1 MLQAIDAKSRSKLSI
16 STHIDLFK
24 QPLPGLRLEC
34 AISSDRHT
42 SSTKMGTVKI
52 ICPEACDFL
61 SLVKSFERAGISLGG
76 PLQRMLAESNN
87 QKELTELQ
95 TRRNDTFSSW
105 WPVVEWYPVWK
116 RFESVNAKM
125 FMLEDISGQKYTNY
139 PEPLTIVRESFAAR
153 EALSAIRKII
163 SSVED
168 SEIPTYEDLM
178 GRVRALFDQKILT
191 SIDHATRSIL
201 RHARVMKMSELEDT
215 KKGIQCRST

>member
-1 MLQAIDAKSRSKLSI
+1 MFQLRSLKLQEHSIDILSI
-16 STHIDLFK
+16 HRST
-24 QPLPGLRLEC
+24 R
-34 AISSDRHT
+34 T
-42 SSTKMGTVKI
+42 NTTGTVKI
-52 ICPEACDFL
+52 ICPGPCNFL
-61 SLVKSFERAGISLGG
+61 SLVQNFEKAGISLDG

-139 PEPLTIVRESFAAR
+139 PEPLTIVRESYAAR

-168 SEIPTYEDLM
+168 GEIPTYEDLM
-178 GRVRALFDQKILT
+178 DRVRALFDQKILT

-201 RHARVMKMSELEDT
+201 RYARVMRMSKLEDK